1 MLSLLSTIHQDPSYH
16 LFADPGGSLLSNLA
30 FALVGALGLRQWRA
44 LNPRRRLAFAGCL
57 LVALG
62 SAWYHA
68 NPSDASL
75 LWDRLPMTLVFAAVF
90 AEAVASFRSERLGQR
105 LLLPLIAMGLA
116 SVCWWHV
123 TGDLRPYAIVQ
134 FGPML
139 AIPIL
144 IDFRRPRSASPSP
157 WWHMLALYT
166 LAKLLEASDVSVF
179 GLTGGLLGGHT
190 LKHLA
195 AAAALWAWNRTPGS
209 EGQSKAA
216 VDARGLV

>member
-1 MLSLLSTIHQDPSYH
+1 MLSLLSAIHQDASYH
-16 LFADPGGSLLSNLA
+16 LFADPAGSLLSNLA
-30 FALVGALGLRQWRA
+30 FALAGALGLRQWSP
-44 LNPRRRLAFAGCL
+44 LNPRRRLAFGGCL

-68 NPSDASL
+68 NPCDSSL

-90 AEAVASFRSERLGQR
+90 TEAVASFRSERLAEC
-105 LLLPLIAMGLA
+105 LLLPFAGVGLA
-116 SVCWWHV
+116 SVCWWHF
-123 TGDLRPYAIVQ
+123 TGDLRPYAVVQ

-144 IDFRRPRSASPSP
+144 IGLRRPGSPSPWP

-179 GLTGGLLGGHT
+179 GLTGGLVGGHT
-190 LKHLA
+190 LKHLS
-195 AAAALWAWNRTPGS
+195 AAAALWAWNRRPGP
-209 EGQSKAA
+209 QSPRSMSKS
-216 VDARGLV
+216 